1 MDQFLQA
8 LINGMVLGGFYAA
21 MVLGFSI
28 IWGVMGVIN
37 LAHGE
42 FIMVGAFMAWF
53 ISRPPEFLM
62 KVLKF
67 EGFDPLLNFL
77 MSIGYEGMDPFL
89 GLILIMPIMFGVG
102 YLLQKLLINR
112 VVEKPH
118 LVSLLVTFGLG
129 ITISNLMK
137 VFFTADPRSV
147 DVAYTGAIRL
157 GIGNV
162 TVSNIKL
169 IVFIAS
175 LVLLVVLHQFLFR
188 TRLGKSIRA
197 AAQNKNAARMVGI
210 EINSVY
216 AITFGICVAL
226 TAAAGVLISPTQ
238 AIYPFMGPPLTLRAF
253 TITAL
258 GGLGSIPGALLGGLI
273 LGVTE
278 SMIATFVPRIGTNL
292 AIVASFSILVFI
304 LITRPQGLLS
314 GLRPMEMEDGT

>member
-8 LINGMVLGGFYAA
+8 LINGIVLGGFYAA

-62 KVLKF
+62 DVLKF
-67 EGFDPLLNFL
+67 EGFDPLLNVL
-77 MSIGYEGMDPFL
+77 TSLGYQGMDPFL
-89 GLILIMPIMFGVG
+89 GLIIIMPIMFAIG
-102 YLLQKLLINR
+102 YVLQKLLINR

-129 ITISNLMK
+129 ITIANLMK
-137 VFFTADPRSV
+137 LLFTADPRSV
-147 DVAYTGAIRL
+147 NVAYSGAIPL
-157 GIGNV
+157 GNV

-175 LVLLVVLHQFLFR
+175 LIILVVLHQFLFR

-210 EINSVY
+210 EIDSVY

-238 AIYPFMGPPLTLRAF
+238 AIFPFMGPPLTLRAF

-278 SMIATFVPRIGTNL
+278 SMIATFVPKVGTNL

-314 GLRPMEMEDGT
+314 GLRPMEMEEGT